1 MSGES
6 AVPASRRL
14 VVGFEG
20 TRVDERVRAMLRET
34 GAGSVILFARNLIH
48 AEQCQEL
55 IADVR
60 ASVDWPLL
68 LCVDQEGGAVV
79 RLTEGITVFPGNL
92 ALRATENLDLAQRQG
107 LETGRQLMA
116 LGFDLNLAPVVDLL
130 VKPDNGGLGLR
141 SFGSDRAA
149 LMDFSEALVR
159 GQREA
164 GLGSCLKHFP
174 GLGAGGVDPH
184 LDTTLFQ
191 DATEELYNVHLEVY
205 RRLFEDQRLLA
216 VMSTHMLIPDLDPQ
230 ECVTFSRRLATG
242 LLREE
247 LGFDGLLISDDLEMG
262 GVHRG
267 MAASAL
273 ASAQAGHDLMPICHT
288 EEGQRAA
295 ADLLN
300 RAQASGELDRA
311 EHERAIER
319 WAAIAEQSC
328 REGKELDLGPG
339 EEVARQI
346 AAASIHLHGDSRGL
360 LPIPGDASVL
370 ILAQPP
376 QRLVGIEEK
385 LREDFEGGLREV
397 FARFGDVQIRNLGED
412 PTSREIQA
420 HIEAARR
427 FDRVLLLSWNARE
440 VEGMRFLLASA
451 CHTLSARLVL
461 VHLRNPHD
469 QGLVPAGTTAL
480 SSFGARLGQLEV
492 LAEVLRGNASAL
504 GILPRPFRT

>member
-1 MSGES
+1 MSGNNE
-6 AVPASRRL
+6 APASRRL

-20 TRVDERVRAMLRET
+20 TQVDDRVRALLRET

-48 AEQCQEL
+48 ADQCREL
-55 IADVR
+55 IADLR
-60 ASVDWPLL
+60 SCVDWPLM

-92 ALRATENLDLAQRQG
+92 ALRVTGDLDLARRQG
-107 LETGRQLMA
+107 LETGRQLLA

-130 VKPDNGGLGLR
+130 VEPENGGLGLR
-141 SFGSDRAA
+141 SFGADQQA
-149 LMDFSEALVR
+149 LLDFSEALVG
-159 GQREA
+159 GQRDA

-184 LDTTLFQ
+184 LDVTHFGRPV
-191 DATEELYNVHLEVY
+191 EELYDIHLQVY
-205 RRLFEDQRLLA
+205 RHLFEDQRLLS
-216 VMSTHMLIPDLDPQ
+216 VMSTHMMIPDLDAEEP
-230 ECVTFSRRLATG
+230 VTFSRRLATG

-267 MAASAL
+267 MAESAL
-273 ASAQAGHDLMPICHT
+273 AAARAGHDLMPICHT
-288 EEGQRAA
+288 EQGQRAA
-295 ADLLN
+295 AELLN
-300 RAQASGELDRA
+300 QALDSGELDRG
-311 EHERAIER
+311 EHDRAIAR
-319 WAAIAEQSC
+319 WAAIAEQSR
-328 REGKELDLGPG
+328 REAQELDVATG
-339 EEVARQI
+339 EQVAREI
-346 AAASIHLHGDSRGL
+346 AKASIHLHGDARSL
-360 LPIPGDASVL
+360 LPIPEGARVL

-385 LREDFEGGLREV
+385 LREDFEGSLRQVFEGLGQV
-397 FARFGDVQIRNLGED
+397 TIRNLGQD
-412 PTSREIQA
+412 PGSAEIQA
-420 HIEAARR
+420 HLDAALG

-451 CHTLSARLVL
+451 CHTLSTRLIV

-480 SSFGARLGQLEV
+480 SSYGARLGQLEV
-492 LAEVLRGNASAL
+492 LAEVLRGSAPAL
-504 GILPRPFRT
+504 GILPRPYRK